1 MFPSYSIERLYE
13 IHKQECPDS
22 MISKRAIREAVA
34 SGELP
39 SIRIGN
45 RKLIR
50 LDIFERWQGGEFND
64 D

>member
-1 MFPSYSIERLYE
+1 MFPSYSIEKLYS

-39 SIRIGN
+39 SVKIGN

-50 LDIFERWQGGEFND
+50 LDIFERWQGGELD
-64 D
+64 K